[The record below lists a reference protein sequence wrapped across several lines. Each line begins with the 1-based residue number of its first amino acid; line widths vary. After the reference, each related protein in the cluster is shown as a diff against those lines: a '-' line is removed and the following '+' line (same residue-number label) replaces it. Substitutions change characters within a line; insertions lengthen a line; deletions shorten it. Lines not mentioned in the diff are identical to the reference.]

1 MSQAMPSDEK
11 PLSPDAERAIAK
23 VRRLMLIASVTTFV
37 AVGAVLMVIGYRVF
51 HAGGSVPTASDISA
65 ALPAGSKVISAAIG
79 EGRIAV
85 TLELNGKTEIRLFD
99 LTTLKPAGTLK
110 AP

>member
-1 MSQAMPSDEK
+1 MPSGEK
-11 PLSPDAERAIAK
+11 SLSPDAERAITR

-37 AVGAVLMVIGYRVF
+37 AVGAVLLVIGYRVF
-51 HAGGSVPTASDISA
+51 RAGGRAPPVPDMSA
-65 ALPAGSKVISAAIG
+65 ALPAGARVISTAIG

-85 TLELNGKTEIRLFD
+85 TLESNGKTEVRLFD
-99 LTTLKPAGTLK
+99 LATLKPAGTLK

>member
-1 MSQAMPSDEK
+1 M
-11 PLSPDAERAIAK
+11 PLSPDAEHAIVK
-23 VRRLMLIASVTTFV
+23 VRRLMLIVSITTFA
-37 AVGAVLMVIGYRVF
+37 AVGAVLVVIGYRVF
-51 HAGGSVPTASDISA
+51 HAGGSALPAADISA
-65 ALPAGSKVISAAIG
+65 ALPAGASVLSTAIG

-99 LTTLKPAGTLK
+99 LATLKPAGTLK